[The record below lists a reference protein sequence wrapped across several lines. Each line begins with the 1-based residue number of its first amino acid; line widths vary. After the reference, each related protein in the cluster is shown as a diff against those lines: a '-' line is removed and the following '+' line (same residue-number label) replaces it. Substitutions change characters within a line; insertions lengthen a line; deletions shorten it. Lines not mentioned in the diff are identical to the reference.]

1 MKRLFAKLHLW
12 LSLPAGILISII
24 CLSGAALVFEQEIT
38 QMVRPELY
46 QQQSPPAGEG
56 VQAGKK
62 QKRPSLPFFQTMR
75 KVHRWL
81 LDPPARKGE
90 KSVGKV
96 VVGVSTLIM
105 VVILASGL
113 VLWWPRTRRAWKH
126 RLTVTADKGRRRFW
140 YDMHVSVGFYA
151 TLLLLLM
158 ALTGLTW
165 SFGWYREAAY
175 SLLGNGPELK
185 KLFYSLHTGS
195 WGGLATKTLYF
206 IASLIGAMLPLTGY
220 YLWWKKRKLQRLHT
234 AK

>member
-1 MKRLFAKLHLW
+1 
-12 LSLPAGILISII
+12 
-24 CLSGAALVFEQEIT
+24 
-38 QMVRPELY
+38 
-46 QQQSPPAGEG
+46 
-56 VQAGKK
+56 
-62 QKRPSLPFFQTMR
+62 MR

-96 VVGVSTLIM
+96 VVGVSTLVM

-151 TLLLLLM
+151 TLLRAISEWTDLVVRLVPRSGLFPAGQRPGTEEAVLLP
-158 ALTGLTW
+158 AHRFVGRPGHQDT
-165 SFGWYREAAY
+165 
-175 SLLGNGPELK
+175 LLHRLP
-185 KLFYSLHTGS
+185 HRRH
-195 WGGLATKTLYF
+195 
-206 IASLIGAMLPLTGY
+206 ASPDRLLPVVE
-220 YLWWKKRKLQRLHT
+220 KAKQQRLHT